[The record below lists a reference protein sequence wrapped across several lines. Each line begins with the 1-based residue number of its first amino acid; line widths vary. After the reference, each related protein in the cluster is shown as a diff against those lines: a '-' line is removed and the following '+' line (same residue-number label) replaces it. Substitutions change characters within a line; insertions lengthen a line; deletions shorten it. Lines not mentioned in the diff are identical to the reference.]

1 MGTPD
6 GPDPND
12 GARKAQSNRKITT
25 GTPKVIASICG
36 RGRLVVLAVPVPAVE
51 VDMSFLPIWNTMFH
65 LTKWSILFHLLFC
78 QGRLTTMRKDA
89 SDNRQAIIQAA
100 KTLISRE
107 GIKVSM
113 RAIAREAQV
122 GVATVTRHYP
132 EKTDIFTAIVY
143 DALEQVRALI
153 DTQLA
158 QFPAAPVDTWQTTIH
173 GLINL
178 RLPAITQEV
187 IPELAKIFTE
197 EDMNHSAS
205 ELEDVYRPFLKAA
218 AEHGLC
224 SPHLQP
230 FTFHLGIIMLS
241 RPLPRPADERFGAE
255 LNDIVEIFIAGL
267 RRWDADEV

>member
-1 MGTPD
+1 
-6 GPDPND
+6 
-12 GARKAQSNRKITT
+12 
-25 GTPKVIASICG
+25 
-36 RGRLVVLAVPVPAVE
+36 
-51 VDMSFLPIWNTMFH
+51 
-65 LTKWSILFHLLFC
+65 
-78 QGRLTTMRKDA
+78 MRKDA

-143 DALEQVRALI
+143 DALDQVRALI